1 MMRILLA
8 EDDDMSRDMLSRRL
22 KKKGYTVIAVED
34 GEKAVAA
41 SKEHQ
46 PDIILMDLDIPV
58 MDGWE
63 ATAMIKDD
71 ASTSAIPIIAVTSYA
86 MASDRDRALGAGC
99 DDYES
104 KPFDLLR
111 LLSKIEALI
120 GRDG

>member
-1 MMRILLA
+1 MRILLA
-8 EDDDMSRDMLSRRL
+8 EDDAMSRDMLSRRL

-104 KPFDLLR
+104 KPFDLLH
-111 LLSKIEALI
+111 LLSKIEALA
-120 GRDG
+120 GRSG